1 MGDPAEVVATTPVVG
16 TAMMTAMVMMAT
28 IMAMMVM
35 MRRDDDAAIEGN
47 TCEYTISSGSHR
59 ARSLVELVLSARS
72 PAYSWVARISLP
84 MFPVRFADSF
94 ASA

>member
-1 MGDPAEVVATTPVVG
+1 MGYPAEVVATMPVVG

-35 MRRDDDAAIEGN
+35 MRRDEDAAIEGN
-47 TCEYTISSGSHR
+47 TCECTISSNSHR
-59 ARSLVELVLSARS
+59 ARSLVGLVLSARS

-84 MFPVRFADSF
+84 ALPVK
-94 ASA
+94 

>member
-35 MRRDDDAAIEGN
+35 MRRDGVREKMDAGSSVSVAHIE
-47 TCEYTISSGSHR
+47 
-59 ARSLVELVLSARS
+59 
-72 PAYSWVARISLP
+72 
-84 MFPVRFADSF
+84 
-94 ASA
+94 